1 MNILKT
7 AISNVKELVSG
18 HTYVIKGVYLGL
30 LGEEYYQTVIKDRI
44 VLFHVSRFK
53 PVDVVSDDEF

>member
-7 AISNVKELVSG
+7 AISNVKGLVIG
-18 HTYVIKGVYLGL
+18 HIYVVKGVFEDLS
-30 LGEEYYQTVIKDRI
+30 GEKYYQTVVNDKI
-44 VLFHVSRFK
+44 VLFHTSRFK